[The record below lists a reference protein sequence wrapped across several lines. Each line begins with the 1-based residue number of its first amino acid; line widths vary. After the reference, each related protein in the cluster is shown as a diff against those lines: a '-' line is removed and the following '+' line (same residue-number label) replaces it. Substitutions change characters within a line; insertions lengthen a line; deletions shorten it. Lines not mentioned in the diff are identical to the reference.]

1 MSGIKREEKQRSG
14 KDTGMFLAAILF
26 FLFVI
31 VYCIWTNYAYYIAD
45 SIIFIGLSIILFV
58 WYKQWRL
65 NAFTFFVLLVG
76 FILHDMGAF
85 RFYASS
91 PLPIEWDVVTHL
103 WGVFAVT
110 LFIYNIVLDLTK
122 KKHHVFLF
130 FIVILAGLGFGVL
143 IEFLEFYGFMTTG
156 FGEGFFGRG
165 FGDFDPSIV
174 SSDYID
180 TIQDLFWN
188 FVGATLGFMVGFF
201 REKKL
206 RSRSVF

>member
-1 MSGIKREEKQRSG
+1 MKEKKRSKVDGVIEIGS
-14 KDTGMFLAAILF
+14 IIF

-31 VYCIWTNYAYYIAD
+31 FYCIWTGYYYYIAD
-45 SIIFIGLSIILFV
+45 SVIFIGLSAVLFV
-58 WYKQWRL
+58 FYKQWRL
-65 NAFTFFVLLVG
+65 NTFTFFAVIVG
-76 FILHDMGAF
+76 FVLHDLGAF
-85 RFYASS
+85 KLYADS
-91 PLPIEWDVVTHL
+91 PLPMEWDVVTHL
-103 WGVFAVT
+103 WGIFAAT

-122 KKHHVFLF
+122 KNHHVFLLF
-130 FIVILAGLGFGVL
+130 VVVLAGLGFGVL

-188 FVGATLGFMVGFF
+188 FIGATIGFIVGFF
-201 REKKL
+201 REK
-206 RSRSVF
+206 RS

>member
-1 MSGIKREEKQRSG
+1 MSGIKKEDRSRS
-14 KDTGMFLAAILF
+14 KIDLIVFIVAIIF

-31 VYCIWTNYAYYIAD
+31 IYCVQTNFNYYIAD
-45 SIIFIGLSIILFV
+45 SVIFIGLSTILFV
-58 WYKQWRL
+58 FYKQWRL
-65 NAFTFFVLLVG
+65 NAFTFFALILG
-76 FILHDMGAF
+76 FILHDLGAF

-91 PLPIEWDVVTHL
+91 PVPVEWDVVTHL
-103 WGVFAVT
+103 WGIFAVT

-122 KKHHVFLF
+122 KSHHVFLF
-130 FIVILAGLGFGVL
+130 FVVILAGLGFGVL

-188 FVGATLGFMVGFF
+188 FVGATIGFIVSFF
-201 REKKL
+201 REKK
-206 RSRSVF
+206 S